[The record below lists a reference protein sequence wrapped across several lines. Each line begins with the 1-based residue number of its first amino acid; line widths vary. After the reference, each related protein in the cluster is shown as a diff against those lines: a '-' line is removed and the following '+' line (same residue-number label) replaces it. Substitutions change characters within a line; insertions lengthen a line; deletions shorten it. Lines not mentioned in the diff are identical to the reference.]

1 MDSTRSKR
9 THRQGY
15 PSGLGRQWLCDCE
28 AESVTD
34 LGAMSASPKTG
45 RWFSRTKRRT
55 RMNVMEHP
63 YRTAKVSTLSEPV
76 KLSTTGS
83 RSTVL
88 PNTFPLIQAFAARGS
103 NFGVVSSGR
112 ARQYDVGRKAQ
123 GRAW

>member
-1 MDSTRSKR
+1 MDNTGSKR

-45 RWFSRTKRRT
+45 RWFSSTKRRT

-76 KLSTTGS
+76 KLSTPGS
-83 RSTVL
+83 HSTVL
-88 PNTFPLIQAFAARGS
+88 PKYVPIDSGFRGS
-103 NFGVVSSGR
+103 LIGFLTVTRRDRFKRNAHHTNSPS
-112 ARQYDVGRKAQ
+112 
-123 GRAW
+123 